1 MMNLWL
7 TPKQSLRGK
16 YWITTRKDWQLK
28 TFCSPARAQPHLAD
42 WVIWWPW
49 LHYEAKIVNQTE
61 SVAWPHVSYE
71 WGMRGGRCQVII
83 PIGEAEREK
92 NRQKERIN
100 SSCWLQCGAWSYLFV
115 QECWATL
122 YIYIRYFLNSDQ
134 RGATSLH
141 GGELEKKYWVTRKM
155 QCNGLPN
162 IANIS
167 CRKISIKFAQMQK
180 VITSNLHLGT
190 MHCVGRF
197 NDKWWSPLIL
207 FIAIQR
213 HNGAA
218 TDLVRGSSFFLAWNN
233 IECI

>member
-115 QECWATL
+115 QECWAT
-122 YIYIRYFLNSDQ
+122 
-134 RGATSLH
+134 SLH
-141 GGELEKKYWVTRKM
+141 HIFSKFWSERSHLATRRRIREKVLSDPE
-155 QCNGLPN
+155 N
-162 IANIS
+162 A
-167 CRKISIKFAQMQK
+167 
-180 VITSNLHLGT
+180 V
-190 MHCVGRF
+190 
-197 NDKWWSPLIL
+197 
-207 FIAIQR
+207 
-213 HNGAA
+213 
-218 TDLVRGSSFFLAWNN
+218 
-233 IECI
+233 